1 MRGALFRFADVGVV
15 AGGRDLL
22 RDLTV
27 DVRSGGVTGIT
38 GAVGGRQDH
47 DAPAVQPARDPS
59 LGRVLY
65 RPFRV
70 QLGSTPP
77 MLRRRVPRK
86 YLLTDLGCCLWAVE
100 DLNL

>member
-47 DAPAVQPARDPS
+47 DAPAVHPLETRAWAGCSTARSGSNSGPRPRCYGGVC
-59 LGRVLY
+59 LGNI
-65 RPFRV
+65 F
-70 QLGSTPP
+70 
-77 MLRRRVPRK
+77 
-86 YLLTDLGCCLWAVE
+86 
-100 DLNL
+100 